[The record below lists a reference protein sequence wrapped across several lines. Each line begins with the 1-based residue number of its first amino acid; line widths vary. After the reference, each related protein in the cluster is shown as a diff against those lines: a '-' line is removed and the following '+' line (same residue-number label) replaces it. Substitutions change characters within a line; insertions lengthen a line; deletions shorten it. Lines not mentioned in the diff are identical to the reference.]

1 MADRYAAAALGAAIR
16 RARVDANLTQADVGE
31 FLGGLDRHVVAALER
46 GVVTTQ
52 VQRLLELLD
61 VLGLE
66 LNVKPRTHGYATAHV
81 DTDAGTAS
89 GSGAAFDATVRVS
102 SVSE

>member
-1 MADRYAAAALGAAIR
+1 MAERDAAAALGAAIR
-16 RARVDANLTQADVGE
+16 RARVEANLTQADVGE

-46 GVVTTQ
+46 GSVTTQ
-52 VQRLLELLD
+52 VQRLLDLLD

-66 LNVKPRTHGYATAHV
+66 LDVKPRTHRYATAHV
-81 DTDAGTAS
+81 VTDAGTAT